1 MYRKFLTL
9 VMIAGALA
17 LILFVKSFLFAVP
30 KSPRLI
36 DRLPTADFLA
46 KANILEL
53 AKETNSLLQYNKLS
67 MRDFT
72 TYEFLLGQGKQYG
85 LDLEQDAY
93 LFAQENGDWGALLK
107 LTDSSKVQVGI
118 ERLKKYAELQDSV
131 IGNTTFYYIKKE
143 KSYLHYGKDY
153 AFIYQGANF
162 DRLLNQVASAHYG
175 DLHKDWD
182 VFLKQKQF
190 KDEHLVIYAN
200 WPKLRSY
207 NIQTAMFAHDSDSLG
222 FKLKSYVKKK
232 TPLYFSMK
240 RDGLT
245 YHAVPKTDRLI
256 DVHLDIHE
264 FKQHPEDSVYIQL
277 AKLSRKV
284 GFPFERFLKAWNGD
298 LVYQQGGLQ
307 VQETRFIET
316 ILDEDFNETE
326 VERVRYDTVPAF
338 SVFASLNRM
347 GPLFIAKL
355 AQKGLLR
362 EDEGGYR
369 FLFSPLLRFNK
380 IGPFYQYYTGDM
392 PPRIIKGHENQV
404 LWKYKGTNYYF
415 RIERMTRYEI
425 FGTLQVPV
433 RSLLRRNKLI

>member
-1 MYRKFLTL
+1 
-9 VMIAGALA
+9 
-17 LILFVKSFLFAVP
+17 
-30 KSPRLI
+30 
-36 DRLPTADFLA
+36 
-46 KANILEL
+46 
-53 AKETNSLLQYNKLS
+53 
-67 MRDFT
+67 
-72 TYEFLLGQGKQYG
+72 
-85 LDLEQDAY
+85 
-93 LFAQENGDWGALLK
+93 
-107 LTDSSKVQVGI
+107 
-118 ERLKKYAELQDSV
+118 
-131 IGNTTFYYIKKE
+131 
-143 KSYLHYGKDY
+143 
-153 AFIYQGANF
+153 
-162 DRLLNQVASAHYG
+162 
-175 DLHKDWD
+175 
-182 VFLKQKQF
+182 
-190 KDEHLVIYAN
+190 
-200 WPKLRSY
+200 
-207 NIQTAMFAHDSDSLG
+207 
-222 FKLKSYVKKK
+222 
-232 TPLYFSMK
+232 
-240 RDGLT
+240 
-245 YHAVPKTDRLI
+245 
-256 DVHLDIHE
+256 
-264 FKQHPEDSVYIQL
+264 L

-338 SVFASLNRM
+338 SVFASMNRM

>member
-17 LILFVKSFLFAVP
+17 LILFVKSFLFSAP

-67 MRDFT
+67 IRDFT

-93 LFAQENGDWGALLK
+93 LFAQEDGDWGALIK
-107 LTDSSKVQVGI
+107 LTDSAKVQVGI
-118 ERLKKYAELQDSV
+118 ERLRKYADLQDSI
-131 IGNTTFYYIKKE
+131 IGSTTFYYIKKE

-153 AFIYQGANF
+153 AFIYQGAQF
-162 DRLLNQVASAHYG
+162 ERLLNQVVSAHYG
-175 DLHKDWD
+175 DLHPDWK

-190 KDEHLVIYAN
+190 KNEHLVIYAN
-200 WPKLRSY
+200 WPKLKRY

-240 RDGLT
+240 RNGLT
-245 YHAVPKTDRLI
+245 YNSVANTDRLI
-256 DVHLDIHE
+256 DVHLEINE
-264 FKQHPEDSVYIQL
+264 FKQHPEDSVYVQL
-277 AKLSRKV
+277 AKLSKKV
-284 GFPFERFLKAWNGD
+284 GFPFERFLKAWNGE
-298 LVYQQGGLQ
+298 LVYQQGGFQ
-307 VQETRFIET
+307 VQQTRYIET

-326 VERVRYDTVPAF
+326 VERVRLDTVPAF
-338 SVFASLNRM
+338 SLFASLNQM
-347 GPLFIAKL
+347 GPLFISKL

-362 EDEGGYR
+362 PDEDGYR
-369 FLFSPLLRFNK
+369 FLFSPLLHFNK
-380 IGPFYQYYTGDM
+380 VGPFYQYYSGDM
-392 PPRIIKGHENQV
+392 PPRIVRGHENQV
-404 LWKYKGTNYYF
+404 LWKHKGTNYYF
-415 RIERMTRYEI
+415 RIERMTRYEV